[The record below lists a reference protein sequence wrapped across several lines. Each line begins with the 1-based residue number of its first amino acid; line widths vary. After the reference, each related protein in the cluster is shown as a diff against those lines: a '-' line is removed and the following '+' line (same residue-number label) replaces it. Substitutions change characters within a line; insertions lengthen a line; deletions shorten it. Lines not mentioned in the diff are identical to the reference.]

1 MGKAFVSFLGTNDYL
16 DCIYRLD
23 ESDNTVYK
31 YVQEFFVNK
40 FCKEWDNGDE
50 VRIFLTEDAE
60 TKNWN
65 NNGHKDNKGNIS
77 ENNGL
82 KERLDQL
89 NLQCTIQPI
98 TNLPCGNTEEEIW
111 QLFEKIFESFKE
123 NEEVIFDIT
132 HSFRSLPMLML
143 VLLNYSRL
151 LKKIKIKGI
160 YYGAFEILG
169 PVYEVRNKPENER
182 IAPIIN
188 LNNLIGLQDWTL
200 ATYNFIENGI
210 TKDINRIANERIK
223 PILSDTKGQD
233 PEASGIRDLLKDL
246 EAISQNISTCRGK
259 EIINFDY
266 NKTHTT
272 LNTLIE
278 SKTNYIKPLPHLLE
292 KIDNK
297 IKTFTNNDVINGLKS
312 VEWCLQHNL
321 YQQGI
326 TIFQESIISY
336 VLFLLNE
343 DWQDKEKRT
352 LVSLA
357 FRIKAQNIKQ
367 EDWNEEA
374 KSSKDFIDKCL
385 ALQKLEE
392 LKGIYSSLTEIR
404 NDINHAGMLED
415 SREYKKIIDCFKCRF
430 KEFKTIVNYEDITN
444 VQTS

>member
-31 YVQEFFVNK
+31 YVQEYFVNN
-40 FCKEWDNGDE
+40 FCKEWDKEDE
-50 VRIFLTEDAE
+50 IRIFLTEEAE
-60 TKNWN
+60 RKNWN
-65 NNGHKDNKGNIS
+65 NNGHGKENI
-77 ENNGL
+77 GL
-82 KERLDQL
+82 KERLDKL

-233 PEASGIRDLLKDL
+233 PEASSIRDLLKDL
-246 EAISQNISTCRGK
+246 EAISQNILTCRGR
-259 EIINFDY
+259 EITNFDY
-266 NKTHTT
+266 NKTHKTIK
-272 LNTLIE
+272 TLID
-278 SKTNYIKPLPHLLE
+278 SKTNHIKPLPHLLE

-297 IKTFTNNDVINGLKS
+297 IKLFNNADILNGLKS

-326 TIFQESIISY
+326 TIFQESLISY
-336 VLFLLNE
+336 VLSLLNK
-343 DWQDKEKRT
+343 DWQNKDKRE
-352 LVSLA
+352 LVSSA
-357 FRIKAQNIKQ
+357 FRIKSQNINEK
-367 EDWNEEA
+367 DWNDKA
-374 KSSKDFIDKCL
+374 RSNRVFIDKL
-385 ALQKLEE
+385 LNLTELDKL
-392 LKGIYSSLTEIR
+392 KAIYSSLTEIR
-404 NDINHAGMLED
+404 NDINHAGMLEG
-415 SREYKKIIDCFKCRF
+415 SREYKKIIKAFQDNYN
-430 KEFKTIVNYEDITN
+430 EFKTIVNYEDITN